1 MSMIRKRSHPG
12 NSGAKKE
19 KAAQPESGEEVT
31 DLKRQAVEEMM
42 DRIKKGVHL
51 RPVNQ
56 ATRPKAK
63 PESSKASDSAVNE
76 LKGILEQNL

>member
-1 MSMIRKRSHPG
+1 MNDTSFSASRHIYYFYFYFILG
-12 NSGAKKE
+12 TG
-19 KAAQPESGEEVT
+19 EVT

-56 ATRPKAK
+56 TNRFRAK
-63 PESSKASDSAVNE
+63 V
-76 LKGILEQNL
+76 GR